1 MGGDRRVYTL
11 LGADGRL
18 YSSDVP
24 GLLGGHRRLKVYGR
38 LDCPSALR
46 AIGQCR
52 VGQTGGYLKYRVFFA
67 SETVAIAAGYRPCG
81 ACLPVKYQA
90 WREARSAGDR
100 AQGGRVWE
108 EQLGEPVVEGRP
120 VGKLSDETQ
129 PDETQSVGK
138 RSVGERSVGEDRV
151 GKDPAGGE
159 RQERPE

>member
-1 MGGDRRVYTL
+1 MGGYRRVYTL
-11 LGADGRL
+11 LSADGRL

-67 SETVAIAAGYRPCG
+67 SEAVAIAAGYRPCG

-90 WREARSAGDR
+90 WREAQSAGDR
-100 AQGGRVWE
+100 VQEGRARE
-108 EQLGEPVVEGRP
+108 GRSREPVVEGRP
-120 VGKLSDETQ
+120 VGKL
-129 PDETQSVGK
+129 PDEKLSAEKPSDRKQS
-138 RSVGERSVGEDRV
+138 D
-151 GKDPAGGE
+151 
-159 RQERPE
+159 